1 MQSDELKMKAAS
13 EATTAQASP
22 APADSQGQIDAAE
35 MPPPEPYG
43 LDTIPA
49 ACKAFFLVHG
59 EMNAI
64 YARGYNQPAVG
75 IGKWHQ
81 QYSTLPAFSQAERI
95 WVVLNDTEDNLSFVT
110 SIAADKAIRRRCLIS
125 TKGVQLVTKS
135 KMQWEREYTYPI
147 LSEALRRWYDKQ
159 FETLWQFQVF
169 PPPSC
174 VNKLKKLGA
183 HKPEGR
189 FYPQIDWRW

>member
-59 EMNAI
+59 EMNAR

-110 SIAADKAIRRRCLIS
+110 SIAADKLVRRRCRIS
-125 TKGVQLVTKS
+125 TWGVQPVTKS
-135 KMQWEREYTYPI
+135 KMLWEQKHSYPI
-147 LSEALRRWYDKQ
+147 LSEEFRRWYDKQ
-159 FETLWQFQVF
+159 FEAIHDFQVF

-183 HKPEGR
+183 QKPEGR
-189 FYPQIDWRW
+189 FYPLIDFQW